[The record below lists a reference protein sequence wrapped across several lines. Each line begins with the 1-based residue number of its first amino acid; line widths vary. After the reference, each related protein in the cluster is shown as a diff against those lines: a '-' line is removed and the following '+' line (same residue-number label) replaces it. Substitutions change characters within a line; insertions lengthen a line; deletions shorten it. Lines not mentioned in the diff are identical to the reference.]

1 MIYLNMKT
9 PVLRRVLRSFTQH
22 LRNSKPLIINAY
34 GGIYA
39 ITRVNKNNNN
49 KYYYYRSIIER
60 EIYPEKLR
68 ICVKLPQL
76 IDNQTTILRSH
87 LRKTA

>member
-1 MIYLNMKT
+1 MNYFNIKIGVINA
-9 PVLRRVLRSFTQH
+9 VLRSFTQY
-22 LRNSKPLIINAY
+22 LRISKALIINAY

-49 KYYYYRSIIER
+49 KNYYYKSNIER

-68 ICVKLPQL
+68 ICVKPPQL
-76 IDNQTTILRSH
+76 IDNQQTILRSH

>member
-1 MIYLNMKT
+1 MKT

-22 LRNSKPLIINAY
+22 LRISKPLIINTY

-68 ICVKLPQL
+68 NCVKPPQL
-76 IDNQTTILRSH
+76 TDNQTTILRSH